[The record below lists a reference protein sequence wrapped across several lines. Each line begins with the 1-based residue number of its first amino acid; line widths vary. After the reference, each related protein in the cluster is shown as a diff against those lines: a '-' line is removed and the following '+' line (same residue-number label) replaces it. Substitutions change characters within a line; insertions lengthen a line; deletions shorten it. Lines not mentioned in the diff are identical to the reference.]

1 MHLVL
6 GIRAQRKQHHV
17 VVVAAGGGACQA
29 GGQQQRAFRRGGPV
43 WEPRPPIAS
52 PVPHAT
58 AQAGQPAGTPG
69 PQAHQLRQQQ
79 PLAGLAC
86 CWAGEACSNYRG
98 KGPRTRQE
106 LRPTW
111 HVVNALPHSV
121 RRGEVKGSAAHRR
134 DLAAGDGDI
143 VHLRCEGKARGQRHP
158 GKGGGRLSPVAVQIT
173 DYRSTQRT
181 AGARPR
187 RGRQLCCRHTTA
199 SRWPSG
205 HAQRMHALPCSLEHS
220 HLSCSGA
227 PNLCVMVAAVQRELV
242 VQHRPAGVA
251 AQVEVRVLRGG
262 SASGGREA
270 VRIVCASQCEV
281 RVLRGAAQQGAAHG
295 AAG

>member
-158 GKGGGRLSPVAVQIT
+158 GKGGGRLSPVGMATSSTCDKRCRDAQPGT
-173 DYRSTQRT
+173 AWRCADYRLQKHAAHCWRPAKEGTPALLPTHHSQPLAERPRPAHACLAML
-181 AGARPR
+181 AGAQPSELQRRP
-187 RGRQLCCRHTTA
+187 
-199 SRWPSG
+199 
-205 HAQRMHALPCSLEHS
+205 
-220 HLSCSGA
+220 
-227 PNLCVMVAAVQRELV
+227 
-242 VQHRPAGVA
+242 
-251 AQVEVRVLRGG
+251 
-262 SASGGREA
+262 
-270 VRIVCASQCEV
+270 
-281 RVLRGAAQQGAAHG
+281 
-295 AAG
+295 